1 MWKVILQHVKTA
13 FPLVAGFSAFMNS
26 VYSQQHVIADKDN
39 TRPEITA
46 QVATPAKITNF
57 SAIQRNGYNDIQWT
71 ALSEQDTRRYI
82 VEYSIDGIN
91 YQTAGEKLVVN
102 GTYDL
107 KHYTRDTGT
116 FLYRIR
122 MEKKDGRFYNSN
134 LFLMEGSDISPVK
147 IYPTIVEGNIVNAIL
162 DFPVERINVTSS
174 NGQQVFAKELGEV
187 SGTIRVNIPS
197 SLNKGMYLMTFYG
210 NGWKTTSKFIIA
222 R

>member
-1 MWKVILQHVKTA
+1 MWKVILQYVKAT
-13 FPLVAGFSAFMNS
+13 FPLVAGFSTSVNS
-26 VYSQQHVIADKDN
+26 AYSQQNIIADKDN

-46 QVATPAKITNF
+46 QAATPAKITYF
-57 SAIQRNGYNDIQWT
+57 SAIQRNGYNDIKWT
-71 ALSEQDTRRYI
+71 ALSEQETRRYI

-91 YQTAGEKLVVN
+91 YQTAGEKVVVN
-102 GTYDL
+102 GVYDL

-134 LFLMEGSDISPVK
+134 VFLMEGSDIPPVK
-147 IYPTIVEGNIVNAIL
+147 IYPTIVEGNIVNAII
-162 DFPVERINVTSS
+162 DFPVERINVVSS
-174 NGQQVFAKELGEV
+174 NGQQVFAKELGEA
-187 SGTIRVNIPS
+187 SGTIRVTIPA

-210 NGWKTTSKFIIA
+210 YGWKTTSKFLIA